1 MPKYVHATGW
11 LYIKP
16 RIWNLSFDA
25 KILEL
30 SPVYKSRFKLVVI
43 GGSRYVFEESGSPL
57 LLVSPFIKFDANT
70 INHHWSMLFL
80 ELLFFCIS
88 MTSDWH
94 RQFVMQCPKNL
105 SGKKYGFSS
114 ANGALDKIRMTVYG
128 NFMRK
133 SAQRR
138 RRNSVEKKKLDAEY
152 INGHAEN
159 EHDQIVDTWRI

>member
-1 MPKYVHATGW
+1 
-11 LYIKP
+11 
-16 RIWNLSFDA
+16 
-25 KILEL
+25 
-30 SPVYKSRFKLVVI
+30 
-43 GGSRYVFEESGSPL
+43 
-57 LLVSPFIKFDANT
+57 
-70 INHHWSMLFL
+70 
-80 ELLFFCIS
+80 
-88 MTSDWH
+88 
-94 RQFVMQCPKNL
+94 MQCPKNL

-159 EHDQIVDTWRI
+159 EHDQIVDT